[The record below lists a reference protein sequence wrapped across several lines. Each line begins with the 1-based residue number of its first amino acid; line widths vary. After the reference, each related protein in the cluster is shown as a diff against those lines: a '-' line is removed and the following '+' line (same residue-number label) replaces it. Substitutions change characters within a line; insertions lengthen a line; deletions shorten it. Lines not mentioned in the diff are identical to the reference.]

1 MKYQSVSQHSEED
14 CGVACLA
21 TIAKYYGRNFS
32 LNRIREVMGT
42 GQLGTTLLGL
52 RRGTEAM
59 GFYARSGKAS
69 KELLQ
74 QLEKVPLPA
83 IIHWKGYHWV
93 VFYGKKGRKYV
104 VADPAVGI
112 RYLSPQEFKAGW
124 ANGVM
129 LLLKPDPERFY
140 SQTEAPSK
148 LIGFL
153 RFVRRAL
160 PHSNWLIQAAF
171 YAQIVGLL
179 GLASPFLIQILTD
192 DVLVRGDTSL
202 LTSVAIAVIVMKVI
216 DTILRT
222 VQENLVA
229 HVSERLELDLVL
241 DFARQILRLP
251 LTYYETRRSGEIVSR
266 LEDIQTINGLISEL
280 VVSLP
285 SQIFIA
291 LFSFGLMLFYSVKLT
306 AIAVI
311 VGVFMSLSTLAF
323 LPTLQ
328 QKFRQLL
335 VLDAE
340 NQGVLVECF
349 KGALALKT
357 TTAEPQFWDEY
368 QNRFGRLANH
378 SLTTTRIGIFNRRFS
393 SFVSAIGNVSL
404 LWVGS
409 LIVINKQM
417 SIGQLLAFMTL
428 SGNFWG
434 LISFA
439 IDFVDDITHAKTAI
453 QRFTEIIDFTPEIPA
468 NDRKPFV
475 TLVDDA
481 DIVCEQI
488 KFCYPGRI
496 ELLENFSLTL
506 PGGRVIALIG
516 KSGCGKSTLAKVIA
530 GLYTL
535 GSGNIRIGDYN
546 LSDLSLASLRQQV
559 ILIPQDAHFWSRSI
573 VENFRLGTP
582 HIPFESIVQAC
593 KIAEADDFIS
603 KLPDKYQTVLGEF
616 GSNLSGGQRQ
626 RLAIARAMVTAPPIL
641 ILDEST
647 SGLDPVSEAKVLQ
660 NLIAHRQGKTTILIS
675 HRPSV
680 VQLADWIVML
690 EDGRLSIEG
699 TPEDLHQQAGEHL
712 SFLAGVKELDFGKK
726 G

>member
-1 MKYQSVSQHSEED
+1 MRYQSVLQHSEED
-14 CGVACLA
+14 CGAACLA
-21 TIAKYYGRNFS
+21 TIAKYYGRNFP
-32 LNRIREVMGT
+32 LNHIREVVGT

-69 KELLQ
+69 EELLQ
-74 QLEKVPLPA
+74 QLDKVPLPA
-83 IIHWKGYHWV
+83 IIHWQGYHWV

-104 VADPAVGI
+104 IADPSVGI
-112 RYLSPQEFKAGW
+112 CYLSRQEFSAGW
-124 ANGVM
+124 ANGVI
-129 LLLKPDPERFY
+129 LLLKPDSERFY
-140 SQTEAPSK
+140 AQTDEEFKFS
-148 LIGFL
+148 GFF
-153 RFVRRAL
+153 RFVKRAI
-160 PHSNWLIQAAF
+160 PYRSWLIQAAF

-179 GLASPFLIQILTD
+179 ALVSPFLIQILTD

-202 LTSVAIAVIVMKVI
+202 LTSVVIAVIVMKII

-229 HVSERLELDLVL
+229 HVSERLELGLVL

-280 VVSLP
+280 VVGLP

-291 LFSFGLMLFYSVKLT
+291 LFSFGLMLFYSGKLT
-306 AIAVI
+306 LI
-311 VGVFMSLSTLAF
+311 VVVSGVFMTLSTFVF

-328 QKFRQLL
+328 QKIRQLL

-340 NQGVLVECF
+340 TQGVLVESF

-357 TTAEPQFWDEY
+357 TSAEPQFWDEL

-378 SLTTTRIGIFNRRFS
+378 SLTTTRIGIFNSRFS
-393 SFVSAIGNVSL
+393 SLISGIGSVSL

-409 LIVINKQM
+409 LLVINQKM
-417 SIGQLLAFMTL
+417 SIGQLLAFVSL

-439 IDFVDDITHAKTAI
+439 IGFVDDITLAKTAT
-453 QRFTEIIDFTPEIPA
+453 QRFTEVIDSTPETTA
-468 NDRKPFV
+468 NDKKPFV
-475 TLVDDA
+475 TIPDDT
-481 DIVCEQI
+481 DIIFHQVN
-488 KFCYPGRI
+488 FFYPGRI
-496 ELLENFSLTL
+496 ELLENFSLTI
-506 PGGRVIALIG
+506 PGGQVIALIG
-516 KSGCGKSTLAKVIA
+516 QSGCGKSTLAKVIA
-530 GLYTL
+530 GLYPL
-535 GSGNIRIGDYN
+535 QSGNIRLGDYN
-546 LSDLSLASLRQQV
+546 LSDLSLASLRKQV

-626 RLAIARAMVTAPPIL
+626 RLAVARAIVNDPPIL

-647 SGLDPVSEAKVLQ
+647 SGLDPISEAKVLS
-660 NLIAHRQGKTTILIS
+660 NLLFHRRGKTTILIS

-690 EDGRLSIEG
+690 EEGKVSIEG
-699 TPEDLHQQAGEHL
+699 APEDLRQQAGGHL
-712 SFLAGVKELDFGKK
+712 NFLTGTSEGLVL
-726 G
+726 